1 MAAYDIS
8 SPRGPLS
15 LAPVEVA
22 EAGPTSAEAVA
33 NGPIRCG
40 GDGPRHVSLQVKRA
54 RVRNSR
60 EVVPPR
66 ELDGRIPVFAGKAEM
81 VTDALREL
89 VLTGQLAPGEALRQR
104 DLAERFGV
112 SPTPVREAFRRLQS
126 EGLVT
131 ADLHRGVT
139 VLEADE
145 GATLEN
151 FRIRAVLESLA
162 VSLAT
167 PKITDADIDEIE
179 AINGRLMR
187 ARTTDDEY
195 QELNR
200 LLHFRVYECADSP
213 LLMSVLRLVWQS
225 MRMKHGPAV
234 LRSKAES
241 VRQHKALIQALRE
254 RDSERAAALTREH
267 ILSALEPSHRR
278 RSRGRAS

>member
-1 MAAYDIS
+1 
-8 SPRGPLS
+8 
-15 LAPVEVA
+15 
-22 EAGPTSAEAVA
+22 
-33 NGPIRCG
+33 
-40 GDGPRHVSLQVKRA
+40 VSLQVRSA
-54 RVRNSR
+54 RVRRSR

-66 ELDGRIPVFAGKAEM
+66 KSDGRLLVFAGKAEM
-81 VTDALREL
+81 VTDFLREL

-162 VSLAT
+162 VTLAT
-167 PKITDADIDEIE
+167 PKITDADIDEID

-187 ARTTDDEY
+187 AKVGDDDY
-195 QELNR
+195 KELNR

-241 VRQHKALIQALRE
+241 IRQHKELIQALRA

-267 ILSALEPSHRR
+267 ILEALEPSQRR
-278 RSRGRAS
+278 RGRGRAS

>member
-1 MAAYDIS
+1 M
-8 SPRGPLS
+8 
-15 LAPVEVA
+15 
-22 EAGPTSAEAVA
+22 
-33 NGPIRCG
+33 
-40 GDGPRHVSLQVKRA
+40 SLQVGRA

-66 ELDGRIPVFAGKAEM
+66 KSDGRIPVFAGKAEM
-81 VTDALREL
+81 VTDFLREL

-139 VLEADE
+139 VLEADQ
-145 GATLEN
+145 GATQEN
-151 FRIRAVLESLA
+151 FRIRAALETLA
-162 VSLAT
+162 VTLAT

-187 ARTTDDEY
+187 VKVSDDDY
-195 QELNR
+195 KELNR

-267 ILSALEPSHRR
+267 ILSALEPSRRR